1 MENLRINLKELIEE
15 YRINK
20 YTRIKDERRQYE
32 SKLVKAFA
40 LENKRFYKVE
50 LRNVCSYDFEIISQL
65 IRDHARD
72 NNYTVL
78 AIENRYY
85 GVVKIILSKD
95 PTWTNG
101 IKMNMPF
108 RLYVAIG
115 LISMLAVSILVNL
128 LF

>member
-95 PTWTNG
+95 PTWTDG

-108 RLYVAIG
+108 RLYVSIG